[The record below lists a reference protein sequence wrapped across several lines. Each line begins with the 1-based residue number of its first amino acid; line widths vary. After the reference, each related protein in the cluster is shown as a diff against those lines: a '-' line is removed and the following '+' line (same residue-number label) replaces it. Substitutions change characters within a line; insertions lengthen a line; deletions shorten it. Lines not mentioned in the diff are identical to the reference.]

1 MLAIQNVSYRYRKQD
16 KLLYS
21 DVSFTLKPGHIY
33 GLLGKNGVGKSTLLY
48 LINGL
53 LKSCTGD
60 ITLHGESVSKRPV
73 SVLEDM
79 FIVPEE
85 FELPEIKLQSYV
97 KTYSAFYP
105 KFSND
110 DFGRYLELF
119 EMSTDLHLGHLS
131 MGQKKKVFMAFAL
144 ATNVSILLM
153 DEPTN
158 GLDIPSKSQFRKLI
172 AAGMNDNRSILIST
186 HQVNDID
193 KLIDEILILEPGGIS
208 LQASTYAITEQ
219 LQFVES
225 DDRSLIDSALYA
237 VPSLYGNKLILPN
250 TNQTESELDLE
261 LLFNA
266 LHSEQA
272 TITSLFQQQND

>member
-1 MLAIQNVSYRYRKQD
+1 MLAIQDVSYRYQKQD
-16 KLLYS
+16 GLLYS
-21 DVSFTLKPGHIY
+21 GVSFALEPGHIY

-79 FIVPEE
+79 FLVPEE
-85 FELPEIKLQSYV
+85 FELPSIKLESYV

-105 KFSND
+105 KFSQK
-110 DFGRYLELF
+110 DFEHYLSLF
-119 EMSTDLHLGHLS
+119 AMSTDQHLGRLS

-172 AAGMNDNRSILIST
+172 AAGMSDERSIVIST

-193 KLIDEILILEPGGIS
+193 KLIDQVLILEPGGIT
-208 LQASTYAITEQ
+208 LQASTYDITKQ
-219 LQFVES
+219 LQFVNS
-225 DDRSLIDSALYA
+225 DDRSLIEQAIFA
-237 VPSLYGNKLILPN
+237 VPTLYGNKLILPN
-250 TNQTESELDLE
+250 EEQEETELDLE

-266 LHSEQA
+266 LHTKRA
-272 TITSLFQQQND
+272 KITSLFQLQNK

>member
-1 MLAIQNVSYRYRKQD
+1 MLSIQDVSYRYRKQD

-21 DVSFTLKPGHIY
+21 DVSFALEAGHIY

-53 LKSCTGD
+53 LKSPTGD
-60 ITLHGESVSKRPV
+60 ITLHGESVFKRSV
-73 SVLEDM
+73 SVLEDI
-79 FIVPEE
+79 FLVPEE
-85 FELPEIKLQSYV
+85 FELPSIKLQSYV

-105 KFSND
+105 KFSYD
-110 DFGRYLELF
+110 DFTHYLSLF
-119 EMSTDLHLGHLS
+119 EMSADVHLGRLS

-172 AAGMNDNRSILIST
+172 AAGMNDNRSIVIST

-193 KLIDEILILEPGGIS
+193 KLIDEILILEARGIT
-208 LQASTYAITEQ
+208 LQASTYDITKQ

-225 DDRSLIDSALYA
+225 DDRSLIEQAIFA
-237 VPSLYGNKLILPN
+237 TPTLYGNKLILPN
-250 TNQTESELDLE
+250 AEQEETELDLE

-266 LHSEQA
+266 LHTKRT
-272 TITSLFQQQND
+272 TITSLFQPQNK

>member
-1 MLAIQNVSYRYRKQD
+1 MLSVQNVSYRYRKQD

-21 DVSFTLKPGHIY
+21 DVSLALEPGRIY

-48 LINGL
+48 LMNGL
-53 LKSCTGD
+53 LTSPTGD
-60 ITLHGESVSKRPV
+60 ITLHGESVSNRPV

-85 FELPEIKLQSYV
+85 YELPNIKLEKYV

-105 KFSND
+105 KFSQK
-110 DFGRYLELF
+110 DFEHYLSLF
-119 EMSTDLHLGHLS
+119 EMSTDLHLGRQS
-131 MGQKKKVFMAFAL
+131 MGQKKKVLMAFAL
-144 ATNVSILLM
+144 ATNVSVLLM

-158 GLDIPSKSQFRKLI
+158 GLDIPSKSQFKKLI
-172 AAGMNDNRSILIST
+172 AAGMNDDRSIVIST

-193 KLIDEILILEPGGIS
+193 KLIDDVVILEEGGIT
-208 LQASTYAITEQ
+208 LQASTYDITKQ

-225 DDRSLIDSALYA
+225 DDRSLIETSLYA

-250 TNQTESELDLE
+250 KDNEETELDLE
-261 LLFNA
+261 LFFNA
-266 LHSEQA
+266 LDANST